1 MKSYYILYM
10 AVAMLFVFSACEMK
24 EEIKHK
30 PDLSSEMGRLALD
43 LSVKNNT
50 KASDDAYDFPVTI
63 MNKETG
69 ETTKSF
75 NTYTELLEQN
85 PIELPVGTYTVTA
98 NSAGEFKAIMDNP
111 YFKGNQD
118 VTIEK
123 NVSSEANVICKMQN
137 VKFALALSS
146 DFTTTFKDY
155 AVTVVNGSTVYD
167 CVESSSAKGNYDPV
181 YFKMEN
187 NITQIDLKVVAT
199 TFDGVKIEYDVPI
212 TKKGSGSSEGG
223 DAFEGGDALNITL
236 KPDSNPNPDDPTPE
250 VPGVGIKVT
259 VAFTFAESEETITI
273 EINGNDA
280 TKPDP
285 NPTPDPD
292 PTPGEGD
299 TPTMSCEYFDKP
311 YTVGVDGE
319 ALDVLINAPE
329 GIKNLNLKIRSTD
342 DGFTETITG
351 MGISDCDMANLSDAL
366 KETLSNPAIGLISK
380 DTEIKGQT
388 KYTFSIGSIVNNM
401 LKYFPG
407 KHDFTVEVIDNK
419 GNLSGAK
426 TISII
431 VNE

>member
-181 YFKMEN
+181 YFKMET

-212 TKKGSGSSEGG
+212 TKKGPGSSESG

-250 VPGVGIKVT
+250 VPGLGIKVT

-299 TPTMSCEYFDKP
+299 TPTMGCEYFDKP

-329 GIKNLNLKIRSTD
+329 GIKNLNLKIQSTHEE
-342 DGFTETITG
+342 FTTIIAG
-351 MGISDCDMANLSDAL
+351 MGLSDCDMANLDVSEDT
-366 KETLSNPAIGLISK
+366 KNTLISVGCLPEDATIK
-380 DTEIKGQT
+380 DKKTF
-388 KYTFSIGSIVNNM
+388 TFSIGGIVNS
-401 LKYFPG
+401 LLSSFSGEHK
-407 KHDFTVEVIDNK
+407 FTIEVVDNK
-419 GNLSGAK
+419 DNTTGTK
-426 TISII
+426 TITVII
-431 VNE
+431 K